1 MSRHACSGGGEVLRI
16 RCTEFPATKV
26 LKEKLQSLLKRA
38 LKRLI
43 DAGELSLDEVPEVPM
58 ERSRD
63 GDHGDYASPVAMGL
77 ARKAKMSPRAIAELI
92 VSHLEPAAEIADV
105 AIAGPGF
112 INFTI
117 AETARASLVDQILA
131 AGEAFGRSGRGENRA
146 VQVEFVSANPT
157 GPLHVG
163 HGRHA
168 AYGAAVAN
176 LLAAVGFTVQR
187 EYYVNDAGRQMNIL
201 AVSVWLRYMEASG
214 EPVPFPANAYQGD
227 YVRAMARALLARD
240 GDTYKRNAG
249 DVTRDLPADEGQGG
263 DKEAYIDALISRAQ
277 KLLGAPGF
285 EAVHRFTLESQQA
298 EICEDLMEF
307 GVTFDRWYPE
317 QSLVTSG
324 AIDRATERLRAA
336 GQAYEKDG
344 AVWFRASA
352 FGDEK
357 DRVIVRENGQPTYFA
372 SDIAYHM
379 EKFERGFDRVID
391 LWGADHHGYVARVK
405 GALEALGENPDDF
418 DALIMQFVTLYRGG
432 KKMQMSTRS
441 GEFITLREL
450 RAEVG
455 TDAARY
461 FYVMRRCEQ
470 HLDFDL
476 DLAKSESSDNPVYYI
491 QYAHARICSVL
502 REAEA
507 RSMGFDSDEAAIDAS
522 KLSEP
527 HELALLRALSRYPEV
542 IDAAA
547 LDLEPHQLAYYL
559 RELANDLHTYYNAHK
574 FLVDDTALRAARLA
588 LVAAT
593 KQVLANGLALLGVS
607 APEEM

>member
-1 MSRHACSGGGEVLRI
+1 
-16 RCTEFPATKV
+16 
-26 LKEKLQSLLKRA
+26 LKEKLQSLVKHA
-38 LKRLI
+38 LERLI
-43 DAGELSLDEVPEVPM
+43 AAGELCLDEVPEVPM

-63 GDHGDYASPVAMGL
+63 GGHGDYASPVAMGL
-77 ARKAKMSPRAIAELI
+77 ARKANMSPRAIAELI
-92 VSHLEPAAEIADV
+92 VSRLEPTVEIADV

-131 AGEAFGRSGRGENRA
+131 AGDEFGRSTRGENRS

-176 LLAAVGFTVQR
+176 LLAAAGFAVER

-201 AVSVWLRYMEASG
+201 TVSVWLRYLEASG
-214 EPVPFPANAYQGD
+214 ESLPFPANGYQGD
-227 YVRAMARALLARD
+227 YVRAMARQLLARD
-240 GDTYKRNAG
+240 GDAYRRDAG
-249 DVTRDLPADEGQGG
+249 NVSADLPADEGQGG
-263 DKEAYIDALISRAQ
+263 DKEAHIDALIGRARD
-277 KLLGAPGF
+277 LLGAPGF
-285 EAVHRFTLESQQA
+285 EAVHRFTLECQQA
-298 EICEDLMEF
+298 EICEDLTEF
-307 GVTFDRWYPE
+307 GVTFDRWYAE

-324 AIDRATERLRAA
+324 AIDRATGRLRAA

-344 AVWFRASA
+344 AIWFHASA

-379 EKFERGFDRVID
+379 EKFERGFERVID

-405 GALEALGENPDDF
+405 GALEALGENPGNF
-418 DALIMQFVTLYRGG
+418 DALIIQFVTLYRGG

-450 RAEVG
+450 RGEVG
-455 TDAARY
+455 NDAARF

-502 REAEA
+502 REAGT
-507 RSMGFDSDEAAIDAS
+507 RNMGFDSSEVAVDANQLCES
-522 KLSEP
+522 
-527 HELALLRALSRYPEV
+527 HERALLRALSRYPEV

-547 LDLEPHQLAYYL
+547 SDLEPHQLAYYL
-559 RELANDLHTYYNAHK
+559 RELANDLHAYYTAHK
-574 FLVDDTALRAARLA
+574 FLVDDTALRTARLA

>member
-1 MSRHACSGGGEVLRI
+1 MKD
-16 RCTEFPATKV
+16 T
-26 LKEKLQSLLKRA
+26 LQSLVKEA
-38 LKRLI
+38 LESLVQ
-43 DAGELSLDEVPEVPM
+43 AGELSLDAIPEIPI

-63 GDHGDYASPVAMGL
+63 EAHGDYASPVAMGL
-77 ARKAKMSPRAIAELI
+77 ARTARKNPRVIAEMI
-92 VSHLEPAAEIADV
+92 VSRLAASPVIAGIE
-105 AIAGPGF
+105 IAGPGF

-117 AETARASLVDQILA
+117 AKSARASLLDEVFS
-131 AGEAFGRSGRGENRA
+131 AGAQFGRSAHGENRA

-176 LLAAVGFTVQR
+176 LLAATGFAVQR

-201 AVSVWLRYMEASG
+201 AVSVWLRYLQACG
-214 EPVPFPANAYQGD
+214 ETLPFPANAYQGA
-227 YVRAMARALLARD
+227 YVRAMGEALRARD
-240 GDTYKRNAG
+240 GDAYHANREK
-249 DVTRDLPADEGQGG
+249 VLEDLPDDVAQGG
-263 DKEAYIDALISRAQ
+263 DKEAYIDALIARAQ
-277 KLLGAPGF
+277 ALLGSARY
-285 EAVHRFTLESQQA
+285 EAVHRFTLDSQQT
-298 EICEDLMEF
+298 EICEDLQEF
-307 GVTFDRWYPE
+307 GVTFDRWYSE
-317 QSLVTSG
+317 RSLVTSG
-324 AIDRATERLRAA
+324 AIARATARLREA
-336 GQAYEKDG
+336 GHAYDKDG
-344 AVWFRASA
+344 ATWFRASA

-379 EKFERGFDRVID
+379 EKFERGFERVID
-391 LWGADHHGYVARVK
+391 VWGADHHGYVARVK
-405 GALEALGENPDDF
+405 GALQALGENPDNF
-418 DALIMQFVTLYRGG
+418 DALFMQFVTLYRSG

-455 TDAARY
+455 NDAARY

-476 DLAKSESSDNPVYYI
+476 DLAKSQSSDNPVYYI

-507 RSMGFDSDEAAIDAS
+507 RGIGFDAGNAAVDATALGES
-522 KLSEP
+522 
-527 HELALLRALSRYPEV
+527 HELALMRTLSRYPEV
-542 IDAAA
+542 IESAAA
-547 LDLEPHQLAYYL
+547 ELEPHQLAFYL
-559 RELANDLHTYYNAHK
+559 RELANDLHTYYNAHT
-574 FLVDDTALRAARLA
+574 FLVDDTGLRTARLA

-593 KQVLANGLALLGVS
+593 RQVLANGLGILGVS